1 MSVLTETFRL
11 CSVQCSAVQ
20 WCSASL
26 PPSGLSHWMVSRSV
40 RQFHCHCDHCD
51 HHHQHQHQQ
60 KQMIKLEIRCQ
71 YLPQITLTET
81 GCDQQDVK
89 SQDWPSDSSRP
100 TGPAAQHLLLL
111 LGFLRTQKKNRN
123 NLGTALLRHLTPS
136 NNSHSILTT
145 QNTHNFVGQQSAV
158 NTAKIFGCSTN

>member
-1 MSVLTETFRL
+1 M
-11 CSVQCSAVQ
+11 CSAVQ
-20 WCSASL
+20 YSGAVPPFL
-26 PPSGLSHWMVSRSV
+26 PPGCHTGWFQGLSDSFIVTV
-40 RQFHCHCDHCD
+40 TTVTGD